1 MASVKFFKNAP
12 AATYR
17 ENSTGDNAASTS
29 SAVPLLDQ
37 ADINI
42 GQDPPPYSD
51 NEDEPTST
59 LVRGTLDEVIE
70 ERVSEDRKGSTI
82 TRISPTLS
90 VDPVALKEFILQ
102 QAAICPEPSIRI
114 RGTHTV
120 TTRETNGQKKRQEVE
135 DFDIKIDVTDTIS
148 RRSLSPNSSIPMRE
162 WMKLQIVQ
170 NGIKAYRGG
179 RTRSKAKGYKADLE
193 TSHEI
198 PSLDEFCHLFCAS
211 SAKLKS

>member
-17 ENSTGDNAASTS
+17 ENPSRGSDASTS

-37 ADINI
+37 ADINVV
-42 GQDPPPYSD
+42 QDPPPYSD
-51 NEDEPTST
+51 NEDQPTST

-82 TRISPTLS
+82 ARLSPTLS
-90 VDPVALKEFILQ
+90 VDPVALKKFIIQ
-102 QAAICPEPSIRI
+102 QAAICPEPFIRI

-120 TTRETNGQKKRQEVE
+120 TTRETNGQKKRQVVE

-148 RRSLSPNSSIPMRE
+148 RRSLSPNSAIPMKE

-170 NGIKAYRGG
+170 NGTKAYRGG

-193 TSHEI
+193 TSQDT

-211 SAKLKS
+211 SAELKS